1 MAKKKRAE
9 SNAVKKA
16 KALVSKYKKAADK
29 AKKAYISAQRSEAT
43 AKRAG
48 KKAKAAKYAKLAKAQ
63 KNANNRYLKLQKS
76 AESKY
81 QKVAKK
87 AKRLNNLKIISR
99 EIASHKR
106 SASGLFEGKAAIYAS
121 DGSSTTIVYISPNEA
136 ESQTISNDITS
147 WAVDSGA
154 PMSSFARVSQIEY
167 NVSGTITGK
176 TRHEA
181 EVKYAQLRNWAQE
194 HKQLTYTG
202 DQYSSHLMIASLSKS
217 YSADMAYNLNVSISF
232 SLVYTASI
240 AISPTKKSSKK
251 KTSKSSKAV
260 SGGKS
265 RSYTTITIRPGDTL
279 WALSRKYG
287 KSVAWLQK
295 VNGIK
300 NANLIYAGKKLRVK

>member
-16 KALVSKYKKAADK
+16 KALVSKYKEAAAK
-29 AKKAYISAQRSEAT
+29 AKKAYIYAQRAEAM
-43 AKRAG
+43 AKQAG
-48 KKAKAAKYAKLAKAQ
+48 QTAKAAKCAKLAKAQ
-63 KNANNRYLKLQKS
+63 KNAYNRYSKLQKS
-76 AESKY
+76 SESKY

-87 AKRLNNLKIISR
+87 AKKLNNLQIISR
-99 EIASHKR
+99 KIASHKR

-121 DGSSTTIVYISPNEA
+121 DGSSTTIVYISPNDN
-136 ESQTISNDITS
+136 ESQTINNDITS

-154 PMSSFARVSQIEY
+154 PMHSFARVSQIEY

-176 TRHEA
+176 TRHDA
-181 EVKYAQLRNWAQE
+181 ETKYAQLRNWAQE

-202 DQYSSHLMIASLSKS
+202 DQYSSHLMLATLSKS
-217 YSADMAYNLNVSISF
+217 YSADMAYNLNVSASF
-232 SLVYTASI
+232 HLVYTTSI
-240 AISPTKKSSKK
+240 TISPTKRSNIR

-260 SGGKS
+260 RGSKR

-279 WALSRKYG
+279 FALSKKYG

-300 NANLIYAGKKLRVK
+300 SANLIYAGKKLRVK

>member
-9 SNAVKKA
+9 SSAVKKA
-16 KALVSKYKKAADK
+16 KDLVSKYKEAAAKAR
-29 AKKAYISAQRSEAT
+29 KAYISAQRSEAT
-43 AKRAG
+43 ANRAG
-48 KKAKAAKYAKLAKAQ
+48 KTAKAAKYAKLAKAQ
-63 KNANNRYLKLQKS
+63 KAAYSRYSKLLKS

-87 AKRLNNLKIISR
+87 AKKLNNLKSISR

-121 DGSSTTIVYISPNEA
+121 DGNSTAIVYISPNST
-136 ESQTISNDITS
+136 ESQTISNNITS

-154 PMSSFARVSQIEY
+154 PMHSFARVSQIEY
-167 NVSGTITGK
+167 DVAGTITGK
-176 TRHEA
+176 TKHEA
-181 EVKYAQLRNWAQE
+181 EVKYAQLRTWAQE
-194 HKQLTYTG
+194 HKQLTYIG

-217 YSADMAYNLNVSISF
+217 YTDDMAYNLAVSITF
-232 SLVYTASI
+232 YLVYTASI
-240 AISPTKKSSKK
+240 TISSTSKSNKK

-260 SGGKS
+260 SGSKS
-265 RSYTTITIRPGDTL
+265 KSYTTITIKPGDTL
-279 WALSRKYG
+279 LALSKKYG

-300 NANLIYAGKKLRVK
+300 NANLIYAGAKLRVK

>member
-9 SNAVKKA
+9 SKAVRKA
-16 KALVSKYKKAADK
+16 KALVNKYKKAAAK

-48 KKAKAAKYAKLAKAQ
+48 KKAKAAKYAKLAKAHR
-63 KNANNRYLKLQKS
+63 NAYNRYSKLLKS
-76 AESKY
+76 AERKY

-87 AKRLNNLKIISR
+87 AKRLNNLKKISR

-121 DGSSTTIVYISPNEA
+121 DGSSTTIVYISPNET

-181 EVKYAQLRNWAQE
+181 EVKYAQLRTWAQE

-202 DQYSSHLMIASLSKS
+202 DQHSSHLMISSLSKS

-232 SLVYTASI
+232 ALVYTASI
-240 AISPTKKSSKK
+240 AISPTKKSRKK

-260 SGGKS
+260 SGGKR
-265 RSYTTITIRPGDTL
+265 RSYTTITIKPGDTL

-300 NANLIYAGKKLRVK
+300 HANLIYAGKKLRVK

>member
-9 SNAVKKA
+9 SSAVKKA
-16 KALVSKYKKAADK
+16 KDLVTKYKESAAK
-29 AKKAYISAQRSEAT
+29 AKKAYLSAQRSEAA

-48 KKAKAAKYAKLAKAQ
+48 KTAKAAKYAKLAKAQ
-63 KNANNRYLKLQKS
+63 RNAYNRYSKLLKS

-87 AKRLNNLKIISR
+87 AKRLNNLKKISQK
-99 EIASHKR
+99 ISAHKR
-106 SASGLFEGKAAIYAS
+106 SKSGLFEGKAAIYAS
-121 DGSSTTIVYISPNEA
+121 DGSSTTIVYISPNDS

-181 EVKYAQLRNWAQE
+181 EVKYAQLRTWAQE

-202 DQYSSHLMIASLSKS
+202 DQHSSHLMISSLSKS

-265 RSYTTITIRPGDTL
+265 RSYTTITLRPGDTL
-279 WALSRKYG
+279 WDLSRKYG

>member
-1 MAKKKRAE
+1 MAKRKRAE

-16 KALVSKYKKAADK
+16 KTLVSKYREAAAK
-29 AKKAYISAQRSEAT
+29 AKKAYISAQRLEAT

-63 KNANNRYLKLQKS
+63 KNAYNRYLKLQKS

-87 AKRLNNLKIISR
+87 AKILNNLKSISR

-121 DGSSTTIVYISPNEA
+121 DGSSTTIVYISPNNT

-154 PMSSFARVSQIEY
+154 PMHSFARVSQIEY
-167 NVSGTITGK
+167 EVSGTITGK

-181 EVKYAQLRNWAQE
+181 EVKYAQLRTWAQE

-265 RSYTTITIRPGDTL
+265 RSYTTITIKPGDTL

>member
-9 SNAVKKA
+9 SSAVRKA
-16 KALVSKYKKAADK
+16 KALVTKYKEKATK
-29 AKKAYISAQRSEAT
+29 AKKAYLSAERSEAS

-48 KKAKAAKYAKLAKAQ
+48 KTARAARYAELAKAQ
-63 KNANNRYLKLQKS
+63 KAAYSRYSKLQKS

-81 QKVAKK
+81 QRVAKK
-87 AKRLNNLKIISR
+87 AKRLSNLKKISR

-121 DGSSTTIVYISPNEA
+121 DGSSTTIVYISPNDT

-154 PMSSFARVSQIEY
+154 PMHSFARVSQIEY

-202 DQYSSHLMIASLSKS
+202 DQHSSHLMIASLSKT

-232 SLVYTASI
+232 YLVYTASI
-240 AISPTKKSSKK
+240 TISPTKRTSKK
-251 KTSKSSKAV
+251 KTSRSSKAV

-279 WALSRKYG
+279 LALSKKYG

>member
-9 SNAVKKA
+9 SSAVKKA
-16 KALVSKYKKAADK
+16 KALVSKYKEAAAK
-29 AKKAYISAQRSEAT
+29 AKKAYISAQRAEAT

-48 KKAKAAKYAKLAKAQ
+48 KTAKAAKYAKLVKAQ
-63 KNANNRYLKLQKS
+63 KAAYSRYLKLQKS

-87 AKRLNNLKIISR
+87 ARILNNLKKISR

-121 DGSSTTIVYISPNEA
+121 DGSSTVVVYISPSNT

-154 PMSSFARVSQIEY
+154 PMHSFARVSQIEY
-167 NVSGTITGK
+167 EVSGTITGK

-202 DQYSSHLMIASLSKS
+202 DQYSSHLMISSLSKS

-240 AISPTKKSSKK
+240 AISPTRKSSKK

-265 RSYTTITIRPGDTL
+265 RSYTTITIKPGDTL

-287 KSVAWLQK
+287 KSVRWLQK

>member
-1 MAKKKRAE
+1 MAKGKRAE

-16 KALVSKYKKAADK
+16 KALVNKYREAAAK

-48 KKAKAAKYAKLAKAQ
+48 KKSKAAKYAKLAKAQ
-63 KNANNRYLKLQKS
+63 KNAYNRYLKLQKS

-87 AKRLNNLKIISR
+87 AKRLNNLKSISR

-121 DGSSTTIVYISPNEA
+121 DGSSTTIVYISPNET

-181 EVKYAQLRNWAQE
+181 EVKYAQLRTWAQE

>member
-1 MAKKKRAE
+1 MAKKKKAE
-9 SNAVKKA
+9 SSAVKKA
-16 KALVSKYKKAADK
+16 KSLVSKYKEAAAK
-29 AKKAYISAQRSEAT
+29 AKKVYISAQRSEAT

-63 KNANNRYLKLQKS
+63 KAAYSRYLKLQKS

-81 QKVAKK
+81 QNVAKK
-87 AKRLNNLKIISR
+87 ARRLSNLKKISR

-121 DGSSTTIVYISPNEA
+121 DGSSTTIVYISPNET

-181 EVKYAQLRNWAQE
+181 EVKYAQLRTWAQE

-240 AISPTKKSSKK
+240 TISPTKRSSIK

-265 RSYTTITIRPGDTL
+265 RSYTTITIRSGDTL